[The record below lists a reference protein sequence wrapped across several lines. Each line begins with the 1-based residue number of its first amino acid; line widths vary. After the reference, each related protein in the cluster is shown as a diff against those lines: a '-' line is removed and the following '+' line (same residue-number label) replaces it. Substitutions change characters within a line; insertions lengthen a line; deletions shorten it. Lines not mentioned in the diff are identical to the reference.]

1 MIGYWF
7 WRFEDSNGMKVF
19 LAFLLVSEVFDL
31 VWILVW
37 GAKWLLVETEAL
49 MLGLF
54 LIGFK
59 GILAFIVAKRFRLIN
74 LVL

>member
-1 MIGYWF
+1 M
-7 WRFEDSNGMKVF
+7 FEDANGMKVF
-19 LAFLLVSEVFDL
+19 LAFLLLSEVLDL
-31 VWILVW
+31 VWIIVW
-37 GAKWLLVETEAL
+37 GAKWLMVETEAL